1 MPPGALGKCKG
12 FVVGRFVITLRWGSV
27 LGEGRGRVGFVEV
40 LHGHAGRGAEGGDDL
55 VMSRDEWGLAG
66 RSKW

>member
-1 MPPGALGKCKG
+1 M
-12 FVVGRFVITLRWGSV
+12 
-27 LGEGRGRVGFVEV
+27 EV

-66 RSKW
+66 RSKWCVLEASVPSKRLWHDPGK